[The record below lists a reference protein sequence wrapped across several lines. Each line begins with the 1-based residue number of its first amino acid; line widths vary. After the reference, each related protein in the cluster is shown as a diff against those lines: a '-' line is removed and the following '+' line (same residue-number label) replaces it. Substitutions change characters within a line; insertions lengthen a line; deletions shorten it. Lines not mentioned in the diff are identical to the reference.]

1 MHHDRG
7 RIMLID
13 ADPQRRAR
21 MLAVVDMLRVPSTSL
36 AAIPLQPMP
45 DHPVVLLVNGGS
57 REAVESTRRVFAGA
71 RIIIV
76 GLTSEQAEA
85 VAAFRAGADDFVCL
99 GAGDAEL
106 ARVLA
111 LHLPAFRPLDEAN
124 PPAPADGLV
133 GDSAATSSLRAFVR
147 KIAPT
152 DSTVLVTG
160 ESGTGKDVVA
170 MLIHRQS
177 RRARQPLVALNCAAI
192 PEALIEGEL
201 FGYER
206 GAFSGASVAYPGK
219 LKLAD
224 QGTLMLDEIGELS
237 AAGQAKL
244 LRAIES
250 GEAWRLGAR
259 APTHFNVRL
268 IAVTNRDLLAEVR
281 AGRFREDLYYRIA
294 VSQLRLSPL
303 RERTDDILPIA
314 RHLLQRL
321 CADAGRRPPRL
332 DADAERALARHS
344 WPGNVRELRNA
355 LEVALINAEGDSI
368 GVADLPCTLDVRVEP
383 AGTGALA
390 GDARSLLVAALDDA
404 AGNKSLAAQRLNCSR
419 MTLYRRM
426 RRLGV
431 SDDDTVTL

>member
-21 MLAVVDMLRVPSTSL
+21 MLAVVGVLRVAADSL
-36 AAIPLQPMP
+36 AAIPSQRLAN
-45 DHPVVLLVNGGS
+45 HPVVLLVDDGS
-57 REAVESTRRVFAGA
+57 REAVAAARAAFVGA
-71 RIIIV
+71 CIIVV

-85 VAAFRAGADDFVCL
+85 VQAFRAGADDFVSL
-99 GAGDAEL
+99 GVGDAEL

-111 LHLPAFRPLDEAN
+111 LHLPAFRPLDDAE
-124 PPAPADGLV
+124 PPVPADGLV
-133 GDSAATSSLRAFVR
+133 GDSAATTSLRAFVR

-192 PEALIEGEL
+192 PDALIEGEL

-206 GAFSGASVAYPGK
+206 GAFSGATVAYPGK

-268 IAVTNRDLLAEVR
+268 IAVTNRDLRAEVR

-332 DADAERALARHS
+332 DADAARALARHS
-344 WPGNVRELRNA
+344 WPGNVRELRNV

-368 GVADLPCTLDVRVEP
+368 GVADLPSTLDVHVEAADTAP
-383 AGTGALA
+383 PVD
-390 GDARSLLVAALDDA
+390 DARSLLVAALDDA

>member
-1 MHHDRG
+1 MTHDRG
-7 RIMLID
+7 HIMLVD
-13 ADPQRRAR
+13 ADAPRRAR
-21 MLAVVDMLRVPSTSL
+21 IEASIRLLRVAATSL
-36 AAIPLQPMP
+36 AAIPS
-45 DHPVVLLVNGGS
+45 HPLSGHAVVLLVDGGS
-57 REAVESTRRVFAGA
+57 GHAVAAARAAFSGA
-71 RIIIV
+71 CIIV
-76 GLTSEQAEA
+76 GGLTSEQAEA
-85 VAAFRAGADDFVCL
+85 VRALRAGADDFVWL

-106 ARVLA
+106 ARVLTG
-111 LHLPAFRPLDEAN
+111 HLPPFERPHEA
-124 PPAPADGLV
+124 APTDPDGLV
-133 GDSAATSSLRAFVR
+133 GDSVATSSLRAFVR

-170 MLIHRQS
+170 MLLHRQS
-177 RRARQPLVALNCAAI
+177 RRAGHALVALNCAAI

-259 APTHFNVRL
+259 APTRFNVRI
-268 IAVTNRDLLAEVR
+268 IAVTNRDLRAEVR

-314 RHLLQRL
+314 RHLLERL
-321 CADAGRRPPRL
+321 CADSGRRPPRI
-332 DADAERALARHS
+332 DGAAARELTRQS
-344 WPGNVRELRNA
+344 WPGNVRELRNV
-355 LEVALINAEGDSI
+355 LEVALINAEGDCI
-368 GVADLPCTLDVRVEP
+368 GVADLPPTLDTPAEP
-383 AGTGALA
+383 LGVAPGAA
-390 GDARSLLVAALDDA
+390 DPRSLLMAALDSAD
-404 AGNKSLAAQRLNCSR
+404 GNKSLAAQRLNCSR